1 MNRSKLFIALSV
13 PLILVA
19 CGGGGSSDPTTSVS
33 TGTNGSSS
41 GSGSGSSSGSGTG
54 GTVTPNTSHSL
65 YVGVGT
71 SSNAVINDYLIG
83 TNGALTSSSVL
94 SLPANVYGTS
104 LAVDASGKHAYLL
117 TKNQSASPTSLVTI
131 YQYDVGTNGKLT
143 PMAVPT
149 LTTGLE
155 NSDTANILID
165 PTGKYVYVAGI
176 TSGQTLAV
184 SILSIGADGSLTQSS
199 GTTVTSRDSS
209 INNIVIN
216 AKTHTLYAVTSSKN
230 IASNTTNFNQTNI
243 TPYTI
248 GSDGSLT
255 AIAAVSIPSTY
266 NGSLVVDST
275 GSYAYLTSCGAGTA
289 NSCNVYEYAVGSNGA
304 LTPLS
309 TPSLNLGSS
318 TATLALDSSGKFA
331 YATNFTG
338 NSISQ
343 FRIATGGV
351 LTPLTTS
358 TVPAA
363 TPSFIA
369 TNPLGGSMF
378 VGSTNTGILTPYTI
392 GSDGSLSAG
401 NTATIGAA
409 NSSVSFVAAH

>member
-1 MNRSKLFIALSV
+1 
-13 PLILVA
+13 
-19 CGGGGSSDPTTSVS
+19 
-33 TGTNGSSS
+33 
-41 GSGSGSSSGSGTG
+41 
-54 GTVTPNTSHSL
+54 
-65 YVGVGT
+65 
-71 SSNAVINDYLIG
+71 
-83 TNGALTSSSVL
+83 
-94 SLPANVYGTS
+94 
-104 LAVDASGKHAYLL
+104 
-117 TKNQSASPTSLVTI
+117 
-131 YQYDVGTNGKLT
+131 
-143 PMAVPT
+143 
-149 LTTGLE
+149 
-155 NSDTANILID
+155 
-165 PTGKYVYVAGI
+165 
-176 TSGQTLAV
+176 
-184 SILSIGADGSLTQSS
+184 LSIGADGSLTQNS
-199 GTTVTSRDSS
+199 GTTVASRDSS

-255 AIAAVSIPSTY
+255 AIAAVNNIPNTY

-289 NSCNVYEYAVGSNGA
+289 NSCNVYEYAAELNGA

-318 TATLALDSSGKFA
+318 IATLSLDSSGKFA

-369 TNPLGGSMF
+369 ANPLGGSVF

-392 GSDGSLSAG
+392 GNDGSLTAG
-401 NTATIGAA
+401 NTVSIGAA
-409 NSSVSFVAAH
+409 NSSVSFVATH